1 MSDDR
6 PLFDR
11 LLSAQERIGVISKD
25 QTNPFYEHK
34 YADINTII
42 DMVKPILNDE
52 GLLLLQPLSNIDGKP
67 AIKTII
73 MCKDGEISDTI
84 VLPEDQNPQKMGSA
98 ITYFRRYALQSMLF
112 MQAEDDDGNAAAPQN
127 APKKDKP
134 KEQSKAQSQQA
145 RSEIEIPTCSICH
158 QPMKPQANNPNKF
171 YCKHA
176 GENGKV
182 KWGDPVHST
191 QKKAV

>member
-1 MSDDR
+1 MSDPR
-6 PLFDR
+6 PERTLFDR

-73 MCKDGEISDTI
+73 MCEDDVISDTI

-112 MQAEDDDGNAAAPQN
+112 MQAEDDDGNAAAPQS
-127 APKKDKP
+127 APN
-134 KEQSKAQSQQA
+134 KEQPKAQPPQA
-145 RSEIEIPTCSICH
+145 GSTKEIPTCSICGKN
-158 QPMKPQANNPNKF
+158 MKPQKNNQNKWF
-171 YCKHA
+171 CKHEE
-176 GENGKV
+176 GGKV
-182 KWGDPVHST
+182 QWGTPIYAN
-191 QKKAV
+191 QKKVT

>member
-1 MSDDR
+1 MPDGR
-6 PLFDR
+6 PLFER
-11 LLSAQERIGVISKD
+11 LLAAQERIGVISKD

-112 MQAEDDDGNAAAPQN
+112 MQAEDDDGNAAAPQS
-127 APKKDKP
+127 APKKEQP
-134 KEQSKAQSQQA
+134 KEQPTAQSKQA
-145 RSEIEIPTCSICH
+145 GSEKEIPTCSICQ
-158 QPMKPQANNPNKF
+158 QPMKPQKTNPDKWF
-171 YCKHA
+171 CKHTEK
-176 GENGKV
+176 GV
-182 KWGDPVHST
+182 TKWGKEVWKD
-191 QKKAV
+191 QKKVT

>member
-1 MSDDR
+1 MSDPR
-6 PLFDR
+6 PERTIFDR

-112 MQAEDDDGNAAAPQN
+112 MQAEDDDGNAAAPQS
-127 APKKDKP
+127 APKKEQP
-134 KEQSKAQSQQA
+134 KTQSEQAGNTK
-145 RSEIEIPTCSICH
+145 EIPTCSICGKN
-158 QPMKPQANNPNKF
+158 MKPQKTNPDKWF
-171 YCKHA
+171 CKHTEK
-176 GENGKV
+176 GV
-182 KWGDPVHST
+182 TKWGKEVWKD
-191 QKKAV
+191 QKKVT

>member
-6 PLFDR
+6 SLFER
-11 LLSAQERIGVISKD
+11 LLAAQERIGVISKD

-73 MCKDGEISDTI
+73 MCKDGETSDTI

-112 MQAEDDDGNAAAPQN
+112 MQAEDDDGNAAAPQS

-134 KEQSKAQSQQA
+134 KAQSKQA
-145 RSEIEIPTCSICH
+145 GSEKEIPTCNLCGKE
-158 QPMKPQANNPNKF
+158 MRPQKSNPSKWF
-171 YCKHA
+171 CKH
-176 GENGKV
+176 EKDGKV
-182 KWGDPVHST
+182 QWGTPVWKDQDT
-191 QKKAV
+191 L

>member
-1 MSDDR
+1 MPDDR
-6 PLFDR
+6 TIFDR
-11 LLSAQERIGVISKD
+11 LLSTQKRIGVISKD
-25 QTNPFYEHK
+25 QTNPYYEHK

-73 MCKDGEISDTI
+73 MCKDGEIFDTI

-112 MQAEDDDGNAAAPQN
+112 MQAEDDDGNAAAPQS

-134 KEQSKAQSQQA
+134 KEQPKAQSNQA
-145 RSEIEIPTCSICH
+145 ESEKEIPTCNLCGKE
-158 QPMKPQANNPNKF
+158 MRPQKRNPGKWF
-171 YCKHA
+171 CKH
-176 GENGKV
+176 EKDGKV
-182 KWGDPVHST
+182 QWGAPVWKD
-191 QKKAV
+191 QKKVA

>member
-1 MSDDR
+1 MPDDR
-6 PLFDR
+6 PIFER
-11 LLSAQERIGVISKD
+11 LLAAQERIGVISKD
-25 QTNPFYEHK
+25 QTNPFYRHK

-84 VLPEDQNPQKMGSA
+84 ALPEDQNPQKMGSA

-112 MQAEDDDGNAAAPQN
+112 MQAEDDDGNAAAPQS
-127 APKKDKP
+127 APKKEQP
-134 KEQSKAQSQQA
+134 KEQPTAQSKQA
-145 RSEIEIPTCSICH
+145 GSEKEIPTCSICQ
-158 QPMKPQANNPNKF
+158 QPMKPQKTNPDKWF
-171 YCKHA
+171 CKHA
-176 GENGKV
+176 EKGV
-182 KWGDPVHST
+182 TKWGKEVWKD
-191 QKKAV
+191 QKKVT

>member
-1 MSDDR
+1 MSDPR
-6 PLFDR
+6 PERTIFDR

-42 DMVKPILNDE
+42 DMVKPILHDE

-73 MCKDGEISDTI
+73 MCKDDVISDTI
-84 VLPEDQNPQKMGSA
+84 VLPEDQNPQKMGSS

-112 MQAEDDDGNAAAPQN
+112 MQAEDDDGNSASRQSTQ
-127 APKKDKP
+127 KKDKP
-134 KEQSKAQSQQA
+134 KEQPKQAGSKK
-145 RSEIEIPTCSICH
+145 EIPTCSICH
-158 QPMKPQANNPNKF
+158 QPMKQQKHNPEMF
-171 YCKHA
+171 FCKHTE
-176 GENGKV
+176 GGTTRWGKEV
-182 KWGDPVHST
+182 YDN
-191 QKKAV
+191 QKKVT

>member
-1 MSDDR
+1 MSDPR
-6 PLFDR
+6 PERTIFDR

-84 VLPEDQNPQKMGSA
+84 VLPEDQNPQKIGSA

-112 MQAEDDDGNAAAPQN
+112 MQAEDDDGNAAAPQS
-127 APKKDKP
+127 APKK
-134 KEQSKAQSQQA
+134 EQPKAQPEQA
-145 RSEIEIPTCSICH
+145 GSAKEIPTCSICGKN
-158 QPMKPQANNPNKF
+158 MKPQKTNPDKWF
-171 YCKHA
+171 CKHTEK
-176 GENGKV
+176 GV
-182 KWGDPVHST
+182 TKWGKEVWKD
-191 QKKAV
+191 QKKVL